1 MKGLVIS
8 HLYLFPGFKVK
19 RGGNMIHKSLVN
31 LAASKCELSVV
42 FMLPIKL
49 SYLKFFSFDV
59 KNFVFNPYKLEG
71 VVIYPCFYFP
81 RLSKK
86 LSKID
91 LAIKML
97 SFRLVRRAYFKSEE
111 YDFVYS
117 QTLYPDGPL
126 ARQIAEYYDLP
137 LLVQMRGSDVHTYSR
152 YSSKILTISK
162 AVLSRASLILSVS
175 QHLLSLSNRLFERN
189 DEAVILYTS
198 CPTDVYERYVSVQKS
213 LNNFYFVGALVES
226 KGVIELIEGFR
237 LIAQKYPDSKL
248 TIVGGGA
255 LRSTLDRKV
264 QQYGL
269 VEKVSFKGV
278 ISAQEEMVEVIN
290 DADVF
295 LFPSYNEG
303 LPNVVVEAVACER
316 LVIATDV
323 GGVKEIAPLNSA
335 FNVTNPRSAEALF
348 RSVEKLKTQEFDA
361 LLRDAASNREKVI
374 SKFSPASQQ
383 KTLQEILTCIS
394 IL

>member
-1 MKGLVIS
+1 
-8 HLYLFPGFKVK
+8 
-19 RGGNMIHKSLVN
+19 MIHKSLVN
-31 LAASKCELSVV
+31 FTAASCELDVV
-42 FMLPIKL
+42 FMLPINF
-49 SYLKFFSFDV
+49 SYFNFFSFDF
-59 KNFVFNPYKLEG
+59 KNLVFKPYKLDG
-71 VVIYPCFYFP
+71 VIIYPCFYIP

-86 LSKID
+86 LGKID
-91 LAIKML
+91 SSIKML
-97 SFRLVRRAYFKSEE
+97 SFRLVRRAYLKSKEH
-111 YDFVYS
+111 DFVYS

-126 ARQIAEYYDLP
+126 AKQIADHNDLP

-152 YSSKILTISK
+152 HNSQILRTSK

-175 QHLLSLSNRLFERN
+175 QQLLSMSNRLFERS
-189 DEAVILYTS
+189 DKAVILYTS
-198 CPTDVYERYVSVQKS
+198 CPTDVYIKYVSVQKN

-237 LIAQKYPDSKL
+237 LIALKYPESKL
-248 TIVGGGA
+248 IIVGEGA

-269 VEKVSFKGV
+269 DDKVTFKGV
-278 ISAQEEMVEVIN
+278 ISAQEEMVKVIN

-323 GGVKEIAPLNSA
+323 GGVKEIAPLNRA
-335 FNVTNPRSAEALF
+335 FNMIAPRNAEALF
-348 RSVEKLKTQEFDA
+348 RSVEKLKTLEYDA
-361 LLRDAASNREKVI
+361 LLSDAASNRENVI

-383 KTLQEILTCIS
+383 TTFQEIRTRIS
-394 IL
+394 KL